1 MELHQVRYFL
11 AVASTLNFTRAAE
24 QCNVTQPALTKGVQ
38 KLEQELGGQLIYRE
52 RQLTQLTDL
61 GKEVLP
67 MLERTLA
74 SAEAVRRRAQEFQR
88 KEVAPLKIGL
98 APSISVSLVLDPIA
112 EIAKFVPGLH
122 VELREGAAEKLVDLL
137 LEGEINAAMVGDVQ
151 DIPARIDDWSLFE
164 ERYVAVLAPTH
175 QLANR
180 PSIGI
185 DDLRETVLLER
196 AGCDVAPKI
205 QRSYFPEEPPQPR
218 ALQRSRL
225 APAAHGRGWLRRDTR
240 ARAHAA
246 PSDAQDHSARRRPGF
261 AGGAA
266 AGCAGAPLLAGAGRF
281 RQGRAASRLV
291 GRSPLP
297 GHAARNAPG
306 GGERARM
313 TTTRTP
319 AANRF
324 QPIDPQPDALPM
336 PNQTDKTLAQIRTE
350 LLTTF
355 SAADWESYSH
365 LVGWLRDTD
374 VASHA
379 LKVGDTAPDFLLP
392 DADGR
397 LHSSEQLRRNGPLV
411 LSFFRGGCSADLG
424 MKVLKALVGQL
435 GASSGWRP
443 TRPAGALASQWRGP
457 AKRSA
462 MQSIP
467 DRYFAEAA
475 ACDSVGVI
483 ATT

>member
-1 MELHQVRYFL
+1 
-11 AVASTLNFTRAAE
+11 
-24 QCNVTQPALTKGVQ
+24 VQ

-74 SAEAVRRRAQEFQR
+74 SAEAVRRSAQEFQR

-112 EIAKFVPGLH
+112 EIAKFLPGLH

-151 DIPARIDDWSLFE
+151 DMPARIDDWLLFE

-205 QRSYFPEEPPQPR
+205 QRSYFPEEPPR
-218 ALQRSRL
+218 LGHCRGHDLHLQHMAAAGLGVIL
-225 APAAHGRGWLRRDTR
+225 APEHMPRLPTLKTI
-240 ARAHAA
+240 
-246 PSDAQDHSARRRPGF
+246 PLRRPGF

-266 AGCAGAPLLAGAGRF
+266 AGCAGAPLLAGPGRF

-291 GRSPLP
+291 GRSPP
-297 GHAARNAPG
+297 AGHAARNAPG
-306 GGERARM
+306 GGERM
-313 TTTRTP
+313 TTTCTP
-319 AANRF
+319 AATLPANR
-324 QPIDPQPDALPM
+324 
-336 PNQTDKTLAQIRTE
+336 
-350 LLTTF
+350 
-355 SAADWESYSH
+355 SAA
-365 LVGWLRDTD
+365 
-374 VASHA
+374 
-379 LKVGDTAPDFLLP
+379 
-392 DADGR
+392 
-397 LHSSEQLRRNGPLV
+397 
-411 LSFFRGGCSADLG
+411 
-424 MKVLKALVGQL
+424 
-435 GASSGWRP
+435 
-443 TRPAGALASQWRGP
+443 
-457 AKRSA
+457 
-462 MQSIP
+462 
-467 DRYFAEAA
+467 
-475 ACDSVGVI
+475 
-483 ATT
+483 